1 MIRWGFALYG
11 VQNMLKLSKHE
22 RQLLAE
28 NSNILKL
35 TDHHVIYKPS
45 FKLHAIEQ
53 YLQGFSGDEIFEKEG
68 ICLDFFI
75 KNYAASNI
83 KRWLKK
89 YNEDGA
95 AAFGAGIRKAGSG
108 RPKKSDN
115 LTYEELLKLV
125 EIQNGVI
132 DTLKKKRA
140 LALKK

>member
-1 MIRWGFALYG
+1 
-11 VQNMLKLSKHE
+11 MLELSKYQ
-22 RQLLAE
+22 RQLLAK
-28 NSNILKL
+28 NPNILKL

-53 YLQGFSGDEIFEKEG
+53 YLQGISGDEIFKKEG
-68 ICLDFFI
+68 IRLDFFI

-89 YNEDGA
+89 YNEEGPTA
-95 AAFGAGIRKAGSG
+95 LGAGIRKVGSG

-115 LTYEELLKLV
+115 LTYDELLKLV